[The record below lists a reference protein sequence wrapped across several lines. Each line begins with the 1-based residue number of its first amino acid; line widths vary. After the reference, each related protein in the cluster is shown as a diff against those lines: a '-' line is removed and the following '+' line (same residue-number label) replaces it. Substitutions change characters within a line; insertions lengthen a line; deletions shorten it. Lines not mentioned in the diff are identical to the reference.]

1 MKKDL
6 SWDRIYW
13 EEEGQKGN
21 YELIG
26 GIDELV

>member
-6 SWDRIYW
+6 SWDLNWNVIDSN
-13 EEEGQKGN
+13 QIK
-21 YELIG
+21 